1 MRPTYTLSR
10 PPSPSTRA
18 VRTARRLVVLCVGE
32 ALLVGGYL
40 IATDAT
46 VLSARYVGYPFVW
59 LNLVVLAVGAVDVP
73 RPTDRRTVVA
83 GVIALGYLG
92 GLWWTSGV
100 IAPGSGGPVSARVVS
115 AIPGWGPM
123 LLVDGPVAVSVIPY
137 EAVGYA
143 GLAVLVYT
151 GIARAS
157 AGVLSGVVGL
167 VTCVSCVGPVLVATL
182 SGVLGGA
189 STAVAAVSTSAYAY
203 DLSTALFV
211 LTVAALWTTLR

>member
-1 MRPTYTLSR
+1 M
-10 PPSPSTRA
+10 
-18 VRTARRLVVLCVGE
+18 LCVAE

-40 IATDAT
+40 LATDTT

-100 IAPGSGGPVSARVVS
+100 IALGSGGPVSARVVS

-167 VTCVSCVGPVLVATL
+167 VTCVSCVGPVLVAAL

-189 STAVAAVSTSAYAY
+189 STAVAAVSTSPYAY

-211 LTVAALWTTLR
+211 LTVAALWKTLQ